1 LHDLGR
7 RPRRLQVEVIIM
19 SRKRKAK
26 RSGQGGRPEAIP
38 VVNPNTAG
46 MDIGA
51 SEIYVAV
58 PIDRDNQPV
67 QRFGTFTGELGRL
80 AEWLKQCRIQ
90 TVAMEAT
97 GVYWIPVYQIL
108 ESCGFEVCLVNA
120 RYFQNVPGR
129 KTDVSDCQWLQRLH
143 SAGLLRG
150 SFRPAQEV
158 CVLRS
163 LARHRDNL
171 IRLASTHVLHM
182 QKALDQMN
190 VQLHHVLS
198 DITGLSGLAILD
210 AILAGERD
218 PLALARLRDGRV
230 KASEET
236 IVQALT
242 GDYRPEHVFTLK
254 QSLAAYRHYQKLVSG
269 CDLEI
274 ERQLKEF
281 DDKVD
286 TQAEPLAPPKVRRR
300 KLFNNEPG
308 FDLRSHLYRIFGVDL
323 TAIPGISV
331 LTAHVILSEIGP
343 DLSKFRSAAAFAS
356 WLGLCP
362 HNDISGGKILSVK
375 TRRVNNRAALAFR
388 LAANALLRSQSPLG
402 DFFRRMRAKLG
413 APSAIT
419 AAAHK
424 LARIVF
430 HLLTTREAY
439 NPSTLIQNEH
449 RFRARAEARLRSQA
463 KALGYSVVALTQSI
477 PGANQTLASV
487 P

>member
-1 LHDLGR
+1 M
-7 RPRRLQVEVIIM
+7 V
-19 SRKRKAK
+19 RKRKTK
-26 RSGQGGRPEAIP
+26 RSGQAGRPENIP
-38 VVNPNTAG
+38 ILNPNAAG

-51 SEIYVAV
+51 DEIYVAV
-58 PIDRDNQPV
+58 PADRDGQPV
-67 QRFGTFTGELGRL
+67 QRFATFTGELCRL
-80 AEWLKQCRIQ
+80 SEWLKQCCID

-108 ESCGFEVCLVNA
+108 ETSGFELCLVNA

-163 LARHRDNL
+163 LTRHRDNL
-171 IRLASTHVLHM
+171 IRLASIHVLHM

-218 PLALARLRDGRV
+218 PRVLARLRDGRV

-236 IVQALT
+236 MVQALT
-242 GDYRPEHVFTLK
+242 GDYRAEHLFTLK
-254 QSLAAYRHYQKLVSG
+254 QSLAAYRQYQKLMRA

-274 ERQLKEF
+274 EQQLKQF
-281 DDKVD
+281 DAKVD
-286 TQAEPLAPPKVRRR
+286 VKAAPLAPPKVRRK
-300 KLFNNEPG
+300 KLFSNEPK

-323 TAIPGISV
+323 TAVPGISV
-331 LTAHVILSEIGP
+331 LTAHTILAEIGP
-343 DLSKFRSAAAFAS
+343 DISKFRSASAFAS

-362 HNDISGGKILSVK
+362 AQRHQWRQGLERQNAAREQPGGTGIPHGGECAV
-375 TRRVNNRAALAFR
+375 
-388 LAANALLRSQSPLG
+388 Q
-402 DFFRRMRAKLG
+402 
-413 APSAIT
+413 
-419 AAAHK
+419 
-424 LARIVF
+424 
-430 HLLTTREAY
+430 E
-439 NPSTLIQNEH
+439 
-449 RFRARAEARLRSQA
+449 
-463 KALGYSVVALTQSI
+463 SI
-477 PGANQTLASV
+477 PAR
-487 P
+487 

>member
-1 LHDLGR
+1 
-7 RPRRLQVEVIIM
+7 M
-19 SRKRKAK
+19 ARKRKTK
-26 RSGQGGRPEAIP
+26 RSGQAARPENIP
-38 VVNPNTAG
+38 ILNPNAAG

-51 SEIYVAV
+51 EEIYVAV
-58 PIDRDNQPV
+58 PADRDEQPV
-67 QRFGTFTGELGRL
+67 QRFATFTGELGRL
-80 AEWLKQCRIQ
+80 SEWLKQCHID

-108 ESCGFEVCLVNA
+108 ETSGFELCLVNA

-163 LARHRDNL
+163 LTRHRDNL

-218 PLALARLRDGRV
+218 PRVLARLRDGRV

-236 IVQALT
+236 MVQALT
-242 GDYRPEHVFTLK
+242 GDYRAEHLFTLK
-254 QSLAAYRHYQKLVSG
+254 QSLAAYRQYQKLMRD

-274 ERQLKEF
+274 EQQLKQF
-281 DDKVD
+281 DAKVD
-286 TQAEPLAPPKVRRR
+286 VKAVPLAPPKVRRR
-300 KLFNNEPG
+300 KLFSNEPK

-323 TAIPGISV
+323 TAVPGISV
-331 LTAHVILSEIGP
+331 LTAHTILAEIGP
-343 DLSKFRSAAAFAS
+343 DISKFRSASALAS

-362 HNDISGGKILSVK
+362 HNDISGGKVLSVK

-388 LAANALLRSQSPLG
+388 MAANALFRSQSPLG

-413 APSAIT
+413 APAAIT

-430 HLLTTREAY
+430 HMLATREAY
-439 NPSTLIQNEH
+439 DEAILSRNE
-449 RFRARAEARLRSQA
+449 RCFRARAEARLRAQA
-463 KALGYSVVALTQSI
+463 KALGYSVIAVTS
-477 PGANQTLASV
+477 
-487 P
+487 

>member
-1 LHDLGR
+1 
-7 RPRRLQVEVIIM
+7 M
-19 SRKRKAK
+19 RKRKMK
-26 RSGQGGRPEAIP
+26 RSKPADRAEGIP
-38 VVNPNTAG
+38 VLNPDAAG

-51 SEIYVAV
+51 TEIYVAV
-58 PIDRDNQPV
+58 PTDRDSQPV
-67 QRFGTFTGELGRL
+67 QCFSTFTGELVRL
-80 AEWLKQCRIQ
+80 AEWLKQCRIK

-97 GVYWIPVYQIL
+97 GVYWIPVYQLL
-108 ESCGFEVCLVNA
+108 ESCGLEVCLVNA

-163 LARHRDNL
+163 LTRHRDNL
-171 IRLASTHVLHM
+171 IRLGSTHVLHM

-218 PLALARLRDGRV
+218 PLVLARLRDGRV
-230 KASEET
+230 KTPEET
-236 IVQALT
+236 MVQALT
-242 GDYRPEHVFTLK
+242 GDYRPEHLFTLK
-254 QSLAAYRHYQKLVSG
+254 QSLTAYRHYQKLVAG
-269 CDLEI
+269 CDREI
-274 ERQLKEF
+274 ERQLKQF
-281 DDKVD
+281 DAKAD
-286 TQAEPLAPPKVRRR
+286 TEAKPLAPPKVRRR
-300 KLFNNEPG
+300 KIFNNEPN

-323 TAIPGISV
+323 TAVPGISV
-331 LTAHVILSEIGP
+331 LTAHTILSEIGP
-343 DLSKFRSAAAFAS
+343 DLSKFRSASAFAS

-375 TRRVNNRAALAFR
+375 TRRVNNRAALALR

-413 APSAIT
+413 APPAIT

-439 NPSTLIQNEH
+439 DQAILAKSEQRSRT
-449 RFRARAEARLRSQA
+449 RAEARLRAQA
-463 KALGYSVVALTQSI
+463 KALGYSVVALTAI
-477 PGANQTLASV
+477 PGANQTVASV

>member
-1 LHDLGR
+1 
-7 RPRRLQVEVIIM
+7 M
-19 SRKRKAK
+19 SRKRKVK
-26 RSGQGGRPEAIP
+26 RSGQSGRLETIP
-38 VVNPNTAG
+38 ILNPNAAG

-51 SEIYVAV
+51 DEIYVAV
-58 PIDRDNQPV
+58 PADRAGQPI
-67 QRFGTFTGELGRL
+67 QCFGTFTSELRRL
-80 AEWLKQCRIQ
+80 SEWLKQCRIE
-90 TVAMEAT
+90 TVAIEAT

-108 ESCGFEVCLVNA
+108 ESCGLEVCLVNA

-150 SFRPAQEV
+150 SFRPKQEV

-163 LARHRDNL
+163 ITRHRDNL

-190 VQLHHVLS
+190 IQLHHVLS

-210 AILAGERD
+210 AILDGERD
-218 PLALARLRDGRV
+218 PKVLVQLRDGRV

-236 IVQALT
+236 LIQALT
-242 GDYRPEHVFTLK
+242 GDYRAEHLFTLK
-254 QSLAAYRHYQKLVSG
+254 QSLAAYRYYQKLIAA

-274 ERQLKEF
+274 EQQLKLF
-281 DDKVD
+281 DEKLDGKG
-286 TQAEPLAPPKVRRR
+286 ESLPPLQVRR
-300 KLFNNEPG
+300 KKPFSNEPN

-323 TAIPGISV
+323 TAVPGISV
-331 LTAHVILSEIGP
+331 LTAHTILSEIGP
-343 DLSKFRSAAAFAS
+343 DLSKFRNSSAFAS

-362 HNDISGGKILSVK
+362 HNDISGGKVLNVK
-375 TRRVNNRAALAFR
+375 TRRVNNRVSRALR
-388 LAANALLRSQSPLG
+388 MAANALFRSQSSLG

-413 APSAIT
+413 APAAIT

-430 HLLTTREAY
+430 HMLTTREAY
-439 NPSTLIQNEH
+439 DQSSLTKNEK
-449 RFRARAEARLRSQA
+449 RFRARAEARLRAQA
-463 KALGYSVVALTQSI
+463 KALGYSIVAAI
-477 PGANQTLASV
+477 A
-487 P
+487 

>member
-1 LHDLGR
+1 
-7 RPRRLQVEVIIM
+7 M
-19 SRKRKAK
+19 ARKRKTK
-26 RSGQGGRPEAIP
+26 RSGQAARPENIP
-38 VVNPNTAG
+38 ILNPNAAG

-51 SEIYVAV
+51 DEIYVAV
-58 PIDRDNQPV
+58 PADRDEEPV
-67 QRFGTFTGELGRL
+67 QCYGTFTGELGRL
-80 AEWLKQCRIQ
+80 SEWLKQCRID

-108 ESCGFEVCLVNA
+108 ETSGFELCLVNA

-163 LARHRDNL
+163 LTRHRDNL

-218 PLALARLRDGRV
+218 PQVLARLRDGRV

-236 IVQALT
+236 MVQALT
-242 GDYRPEHVFTLK
+242 GDYRGEHLFTLK
-254 QSLAAYRHYQKLVSG
+254 QSLAAYRQYQKFMRA

-274 ERQLKEF
+274 EQQLKEF
-281 DDKVD
+281 DAKVD
-286 TQAEPLAPPKVRRR
+286 VKAEPLAPPKVRRK
-300 KLFNNEPG
+300 KLFSNEPK

-323 TAIPGISV
+323 TAIPGVSV
-331 LTAHVILSEIGP
+331 MTAHTILAEIGP
-343 DLSKFRSAAAFAS
+343 DISKFRSASAFAS

-362 HNDISGGKILSVK
+362 HNDISGGKVLSVK

-388 LAANALLRSQSPLG
+388 MAANALFRSQSPLG

-413 APSAIT
+413 APAAIT

-430 HLLTTREAY
+430 HMLATREAY
-439 NPSTLIQNEH
+439 DEAILSKHE
-449 RFRARAEARLRSQA
+449 RCFRARAEARLRAQA
-463 KALGYSVVALTQSI
+463 KALGYSVVAVTS
-477 PGANQTLASV
+477 
-487 P
+487 